1 MNYNFDR
8 NYAARHPIH
17 HWYNVK
23 FYANAETDAMC
34 KQTFKW
40 FVLFLDI
47 LETLLRSSDAIF
59 FFKLLPP
66 LKYIFIVLEYHILNY
81 F

>member
-34 KQTFKW
+34 KQTFK
-40 FVLFLDI
+40 
-47 LETLLRSSDAIF
+47 
-59 FFKLLPP
+59 
-66 LKYIFIVLEYHILNY
+66 
-81 F
+81 